1 MHLQRC
7 PYDGTPLDVDSYSGG
22 SFLLTCTSCSAEWDA
37 HNSLVRR
44 TAEPDWE
51 AVAKARA
58 ARANS
63 IRWEPA
69 TPIT

>member
-7 PYDGTPLDVDSYSGG
+7 PYDGTPLEVESYSGG

-51 AVAKARA
+51 AAAKARA

-69 TPIT
+69 APIT